1 MKWETYKLKQ
11 LVRTQDIVGQW
22 LPSWED
28 MQDIDIMVSNN
39 LYTNVVNDAVYRVYA
54 PAAIT
59 KFRGFEKEAAYMLAN
74 DVNTY
79 EVTSFNVN
87 GRYSQLLLKEV
98 VISE

>member
-11 LVRTQDIVGQW
+11 LGRTQNSVGQW
-22 LPSWED
+22 VPSWEGI
-28 MQDIDIMVSNN
+28 QDIDIMVSNN

-59 KFRGFEKEAAYMLAN
+59 RFKAFEKEAAYMLVN
-74 DVNTY
+74 DVNAY
-79 EVTSFNVN
+79 EVTSFNIS

>member
-11 LVRTQDIVGQW
+11 LVKTQKSVGKW
-22 LPSWED
+22 IESWED
-28 MQDIDIMVSNN
+28 IQDIDIMVSNN

-54 PAAIT
+54 PVAVA
-59 KFRGFEKEAAYMLAN
+59 KFKGLEKEATYMLAN
-74 DVNTY
+74 DVNAY
-79 EVTSFNVN
+79 EVTSFNIS